1 MLDDITDVDLPNV
14 DDILDAIP
22 APGIKAAEAMAPP
35 KRKRRTKA
43 EMEAARAA
51 EEPVIAPIATT
62 DEAYITVLSD
72 LDEVHATFSASHL
85 AKHTAEIHPQQ
96 EPDGTV
102 RRVEFRALPG
112 TTFNLPG
119 VGHVV
124 WATYVGD
131 PKGFKRFLS
140 EITVQVTIDA

>member
-1 MLDDITDVDLPNV
+1 MLDDVTDVDLPNV

-43 EMEAARAA
+43 EMETARAVVVP
-51 EEPVIAPIATT
+51 EPEPIQMT
-62 DEAYITVLSD
+62 DAAYVTVLSD
-72 LDEVHATFSASHL
+72 LDEIHATFSVSHL

-131 PKGFKRFLS
+131 PKGFRRFLS
-140 EITVQVTIDA
+140 EITVQVTLDA